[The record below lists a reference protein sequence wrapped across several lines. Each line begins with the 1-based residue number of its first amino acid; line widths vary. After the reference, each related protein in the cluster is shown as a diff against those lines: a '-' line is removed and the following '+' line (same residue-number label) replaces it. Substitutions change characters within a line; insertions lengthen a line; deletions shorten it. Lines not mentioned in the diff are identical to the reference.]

1 MHSVKERMMKVFSS
15 FKKNKKSPVR
25 RNPHHHEVRKEEHS
39 FSTFIEEQE
48 SRRQEPQQQEKFD
61 EKAFLESLRE
71 DADGNDEPKQEQ
83 PEEEWKERDTVDPR
97 RQYLVVFMVLV
108 IFIGLFFRFANV
120 PFGELEIK
128 DHQKVLSELQ
138 ANGTVSKTVNIL
150 QLDKEALVLAL
161 ENDLRFENV
170 SIHYQFPA
178 TYVVEV
184 DERKAMAV
192 VMSQMGYAILDRQ
205 GQCIGVENSLN
216 GPSIAFISGIKLG
229 NVLLGDTL
237 DNKEIQA
244 AVQFLDIVNHNNRV
258 ISEIN
263 IGNLEDIIAFTNDGM
278 RVHVGNINK
287 IKEKADLAVKMIRD
301 VRNSREN
308 VKSIT
313 LNLQSPYVELAQ

>member
-25 RNPHHHEVRKEEHS
+25 RDPHHHEVRKEKDS

-48 SRRQEPQQQEKFD
+48 SRRREPQQQEKFD

-71 DADGNDEPKQEQ
+71 DADRNDEPMQEQ
-83 PEEEWKERDTVDPR
+83 PEEEWKESDAVDPR
-97 RQYLVVFMVLV
+97 RQYLVVF
-108 IFIGLFFRFANV
+108 IAIIIIIGLFFRFANV
-120 PFGELEIK
+120 PFGSIEIR
-128 DHQKVLSELQ
+128 DHQKVLTELQ

-161 ENDLRFENV
+161 DKDLRFENV

-178 TYVVEV
+178 TYVVEMN
-184 DERKAMAV
+184 ERKAIAV

-205 GQCIGVENSLN
+205 GQCIGVENALS
-216 GPSIAFISGIKLG
+216 GAPVAFISGIKLG

-237 DNKEIQA
+237 DNTEIKA
-244 AVQFLDIVNHNNRV
+244 AVQFLDIVNQSDK
-258 ISEIN
+258 IIAEIN
-263 IGNLEDIIAFTNDGM
+263 IGNFDDMVAFTDDGM
-278 RVHVGNINK
+278 RVYIGNADK
-287 IKEKADLAVKMIRD
+287 IKEKAELAVKMIRD
-301 VRNSREN
+301 VRNSHES